1 MDLVK
6 GMLTVNM
13 SQRLTIAQV
22 MAHPW
27 FSKKSFAS
35 SGDTSALA
43 TRMRDFNATRKF
55 KSAALV
61 VTGVTRMKVQR
72 HVMRAV
78 LGRAVA
84 HVANSM
90 SHG

>member
-1 MDLVK
+1 
-6 GMLTVNM
+6 MLTVNM

-22 MAHPW
+22 LEHPW
-27 FSKKSFAS
+27 FSKKSFS
-35 SGDTSALA
+35 TGSDQSALA
-43 TRMRDFNATRKF
+43 TRMRDFNATRKL

-61 VTGVTRMKVQR
+61 VTGVTRMKVQQ